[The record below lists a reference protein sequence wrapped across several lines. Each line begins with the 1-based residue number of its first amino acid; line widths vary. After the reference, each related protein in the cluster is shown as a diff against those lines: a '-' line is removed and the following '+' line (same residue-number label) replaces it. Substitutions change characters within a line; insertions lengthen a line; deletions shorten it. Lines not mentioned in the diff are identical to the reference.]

1 MAERGGT
8 LRHDSYKQI
17 QGTAVKILIDGY
29 NLGLEK
35 GTGVATY
42 ARNLSFAL
50 GALGHEVGVVY
61 GGKASAFREPLI
73 REIAFFDSNVGDPPA
88 WLRKVNAVRDA
99 ARGPFGH
106 RALPVPLS
114 GTVIL
119 DTFKSRLPHFDALYN
134 AEKLF
139 TRAHNQYAFWR
150 RMGQVYIDYAPQ
162 IVHWTYPLPLYCGG
176 RSRNVYTLHDL
187 VPLRLPY
194 TTLEKKRR
202 YFQMCRDI
210 VRRAHH
216 IVTVSETS
224 RQDIINILGAPPEK
238 VTNTYQAVTIPD
250 KYRLKPLELVR
261 REVEG
266 TFGLTFQGYF
276 LFFGSIE
283 PKKNLGRLI
292 EAYLGS
298 AVETP
303 LVIVG
308 AQAWKSE
315 QELRLLYDDHI
326 RSLITDGRE
335 TRVKR
340 RVVQLDYAP
349 FPLLVSLIRG
359 ARATMFPSIYEG
371 FGLPVLESMLLGTPV
386 LSSNVSS
393 IPEVAGDA
401 ACLVD
406 PYDTRAMAEAIRA
419 LDSDANL
426 RASLSDKGLRQARLF
441 DEASYQRRLADMYAG
456 VMAGPR

>member
-1 MAERGGT
+1 M
-8 LRHDSYKQI
+8 
-17 QGTAVKILIDGY
+17 KILIDGY

-88 WLRKVNAVRDA
+88 WLRKLNAVRDGMK
-99 ARGPFGH
+99 GPFGH
-106 RALPVPLS
+106 RALPIPLS

-134 AEKLF
+134 AENLF
-139 TRAHNQYAFWR
+139 TRAHNNFAFWK
-150 RMGQVYIDYAPQ
+150 RMGRLHCGFAADIT
-162 IVHWTYPLPLYCGG
+162 HWTYPVPLYNTG
-176 RSRNVYTLHDL
+176 RTRNVYTLHDL

-202 YFQMCRDI
+202 YFQMCRKI
-210 VRRAHH
+210 VMLADH

-224 RQDIINILGAPPEK
+224 RQDIINILGASPEK

-250 KYRLKPLELVR
+250 KYRLKPLEIVK

-266 TFGLTFQGYF
+266 TFGLTFKGYF

-298 AVETP
+298 SVETP

-340 RVVQLDYAP
+340 RVVRLDYAP

-359 ARATMFPSIYEG
+359 AKATMFPSIYEG

-406 PYDTRAMAEAIRA
+406 PYDTRAMAEAIRS
-419 LDSDANL
+419 LDSDDHL
-426 RASLSDKGLRQARLF
+426 RASLAERGQRQSRLF
-441 DEASYQRRLADMYAG
+441 DEQTYQKRLAGVYAR
-456 VMAGPR
+456 VMAEPR